1 MLIYRLNVNSIGN
14 MKMKKMSQLGIVTS
28 PDSHQATRAVEKI
41 RKKAFSVRASNPDM
55 VDI

>member
-28 PDSHQATRAVEKI
+28 PDSHQASRAVEKI